1 MKLYLDHW
9 RTYPNSCSEHYNELS
24 NCISENNGF
33 HFYELFNNYYEFELV
48 SWPHEPVLIYVLK
61 GGVVVAEF
69 PLHGIIIED
78 QETYYNV
85 SFVNHDMYYQ
95 LKFKEVPQ
103 IITVSKESWDIVQG
117 NINEPPNP
125 TQALKDLMQKNKGY
139 HLDSIEK
146 GVNGESSKIQE
157 ELDELKDAEKQ
168 GVTVMQLVELSD
180 LIGSIELYLEKH
192 FPYVTLDDL
201 IKMKDVTKRA
211 FINGKRV

>member
-1 MKLYLDHW
+1 MKVYLDYW
-9 RTYPNSCSEHYNELS
+9 RTYPKSCSVDSNEL
-24 NCISENNGF
+24 NDFILENDWFCLN
-33 HFYELFNNYYEFELV
+33 ELFDNQYEFKLETC
-48 SWPHEPVLIYVLK
+48 PYGQYIDVLK
-61 GGVVVAEF
+61 NEVVVAAF
-69 PLHGIIIED
+69 NVYTYTLED

-85 SFVNHDMYYQ
+85 SFVNNDMCYQ

-103 IITVSKESWDIVQG
+103 IITVSKESWGIAQDA
-117 NINEPPNP
+117 INEPPNP
-125 TQALKDLMQKNKGY
+125 TQALNLLMQKNKGY

-146 GVNGESSKIQE
+146 GVNGELSKIQE

-192 FPYVTLDDL
+192 FPYVTLEDL